1 MSQVINDSLTSLI
14 TSMGDPNRDKL
25 AAVQYSGQVLS
36 DQQIQNAYR
45 TGWMAK
51 RLVNTPAKDA
61 LRNWRLWQGTSD
73 QIQALEKTEM
83 RLGVQGKLL
92 KCLILARALG
102 GAALFVGTGDKD
114 LAKPLDPNRIGKD
127 GIKYLTVLPKTS
139 LAAAELDNDVLGNN
153 YGKPSYYELITNN
166 QMVKIHPSRLVILT
180 GEAHIDEWMVMD
192 SSRGWGDSIIQSS
205 YTALKNS
212 NATDD
217 NVAGLVF
224 EANINVVA
232 IPDLMNKLGDTR
244 TEQQLK
250 KRLSLAAAQKGIH
263 GDLLID
269 SEETFT
275 RNSASFANLD
285 KIMERFAILVGATQ
299 GIPASKFL
307 GQSPS
312 GLNATGEG
320 ELDNYYDD
328 IKTMQTLEIQPALQI
343 LDECLIR
350 SALGARP
357 DDISYLWT
365 PLAQA
370 SSKEIAETG
379 EKLANTIK
387 TLVDSGLYEAGEL
400 REAATNQLVNMDVL
414 PNLGDALMAGNNE
427 LDDDFNLDGEGD
439 LTPDVV

>member
-25 AAVQYSGQVLS
+25 AAVQYSGAVLG
-36 DQQIQNAYR
+36 DMQIQNAYR

-61 LRNWRLWQGTSD
+61 LRNWRIWQGDAS
-73 QIQALEKTEM
+73 QINPLEQTEK

-92 KCLILARALG
+92 KALKLARALG
-102 GAALFVGTGDKD
+102 GAALFIGTGDKD
-114 LAKPLDPNRIGKD
+114 LSTPLEPSRIGKD
-127 GIKYLTVLPKTS
+127 GIKYLTVLTKKD
-139 LAAAELDNDVLGNN
+139 LAASDLDTDVLGGN
-153 YGKPSYYELITNN
+153 YGKPKYYELITSGE
-166 QMVKIHPSRLVILT
+166 MVKIHPSRLVVLI
-180 GEAHIDEWMVMD
+180 GEEHLDEWTVMD

-205 YTALKNS
+205 YAALKNS

-224 EANINVVA
+224 EANINVVS
-232 IPDLMNKLGDTR
+232 IPDLMNKLGDSHQ
-244 TEQQLK
+244 EQLLK

-263 GDLLID
+263 GDMLVD

-312 GLNATGEG
+312 GLNATGEN
-320 ELDNYYDD
+320 ELKNYYDD
-328 IKTMQTLEIQPALQI
+328 IKTMQTLELQPAMQI

-350 SALGARP
+350 SALGSRP
-357 DDISYLWT
+357 DDISYLWA
-365 PLAQA
+365 PLSQP

-379 EKLANTIK
+379 EKLANTIN
-387 TLVDSGLYEAGEL
+387 TLVASGLYEGNEL
-400 REAATNQLVNMDVL
+400 REAATNQFVNMDIL
-414 PNLGDALMAGNNE
+414 PNLGDATLSSDGE
-427 LDDDFNLDGEGD
+427 LDDNFGLNGEGD
-439 LTPDVV
+439 ITPDVV